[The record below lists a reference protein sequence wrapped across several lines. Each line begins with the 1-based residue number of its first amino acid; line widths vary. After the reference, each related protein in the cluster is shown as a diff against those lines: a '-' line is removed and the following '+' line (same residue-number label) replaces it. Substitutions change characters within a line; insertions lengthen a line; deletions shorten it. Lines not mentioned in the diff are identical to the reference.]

1 MNQWN
6 RLGSTTA
13 VLLAF
18 IFAWGCRG
26 TSPADPASRESAV
39 ILATV
44 WNIRPEPLSEDEIV
58 TQSAVAPR
66 TLKDMA
72 DLGRWELGLQE
83 AVRIALSNSPVL
95 RDLGGSVIRSPETA
109 MTALDPAV
117 IETDPRFGVEAA
129 LSEFDARLDSDFFSE
144 KIDRR
149 LNNQTAGTLGFLNGQ
164 LNSWDTGLSKRTAY
178 GSRFTVAQHIDH
190 DLDNNVANTFP
201 RGAWNVW
208 YQAEARHPLLQG
220 SGLQFNRIAGPNS
233 AIGNYN
239 GVMVARVRADVSL
252 AEFEIGLRDFVSDVE
267 NAYWDLYF
275 AYRDLDA
282 KVRARDVALE
292 TWRRIEALNLSGRRG
307 GEAEREAQA
316 REQFFRFEAEAQDSL
331 AGRPLDGTRTNNGS
345 LPGTFRG
352 LPGVLV
358 NERRLRLI
366 MNVPPDTDRLILP
379 IDEPPTANVVF
390 DWATVTTEALSRRGE
405 LRRQRLMVNRA
416 ELELTA
422 ARNFLLPQLDMFGR
436 YRVRGFGSNL
446 LDIDGDGGR
455 FDNAYQDLTSGDF
468 NEWQAGLEYSLPV
481 GFRQARAA
489 ERNANLRLSR
499 ERALLRAQQEEVLYG
514 LGLAVAEVDRAYL
527 VMQTNYNRYLAA
539 TQQVEA
545 VEAAYEKD
553 GVELIAV
560 LDAQRRLAEAGS
572 QYFRSRTEYALSLKN
587 VHFEKGTLLD
597 YLGVAHAEATSASAM
612 SLYPA
617 PVMIGGPAGVNA
629 VPDLGSDPLGP
640 PAQKVAPLPVEMIKP
655 GDAEII
661 ENDQAKAT
669 APMKPR

>member
-18 IFAWGCRG
+18 MLSAGCRG
-26 TSPADPASRESAV
+26 TRQVAPASREAAV
-39 ILATV
+39 VPATV
-44 WNIRPEPLSEDEIV
+44 WNIRPEPLSDDEIV

-109 MTALDPAV
+109 TTAMDPAV

-129 LSEFDARLDSDFFSE
+129 LSEFDARLESDFSSE

-149 LNNQTAGTLGFLNGQ
+149 LNNQTAGNLGFLNGH

-190 DLDNNVANTFP
+190 DLDNNVANSFP

-366 MNVPPDTDRLILP
+366 MNVPPDPARLILP
-379 IDEPPTANVVF
+379 IDDPPTANVVF
-390 DWATVTTEALSRRGE
+390 DWPTVTTEALSRRGE

-468 NEWQAGLEYSLPV
+468 NEWQAGLEYSLPI

-514 LGLAVAEVDRAYL
+514 LGLAIAEVDRAYM

-597 YLGVAHAEATSASAM
+597 YLGVVHAEATSASAA

-617 PVMIGGPAGVNA
+617 PVMVGDPAAANALPDLGPAGQDA
-629 VPDLGSDPLGP
+629 GAPTAP
-640 PAQKVAPLPVEMIKP
+640 PGVELIRP
-655 GDAEII
+655 GELEII
-661 ENDQAKAT
+661 EDDQPQPAVPGT
-669 APMKPR
+669 PG